1 MLEKIREGSQGIVA
15 KTILVLVIL
24 SFAFAGVSSYLGSNT
39 GVPAAVVNGDEIGAN
54 ELEQAFQ
61 NERSRIEQQLG
72 EMFTAL
78 AADDSYMNGIKQGVL
93 DRLIAD
99 KLIDQAANKL
109 GLRVSDEQIKKAII
123 EEPAFQTDG
132 QFDNERYLAVLRQ
145 LGYQTTSF
153 RNMMRVDMT
162 RRQLLNALVG
172 SEFVLDGEAK
182 QLAEVQGQ
190 TRDIR
195 YLVVDSTPF
204 LSTVSVADEEA
215 QSYYDANISQYMS
228 PEKVSLEYVELN
240 VADMAKSSETSDEE
254 VKTYYEENKAQYQTA
269 EKRLAAH
276 IFVAATDDDS
286 ADKAKADAIE
296 AKLTAG
302 EDFADVAKAD
312 SDDQLSAQQGGK
324 LDWFEQG
331 VMDPAFDEALFGLQ
345 KDQVSSIVKS
355 EFGYHIIK
363 LLDLQASQATAF
375 ENVKAKIVAQL
386 QEKKALDVF
395 YSLQTKLA
403 DTSYEIPDTLAETAQ
418 AVNAKVQ
425 STQLFSRDDVPAKF
439 NNPEFIKAAF
449 SDQVLASGLNSDV
462 IELAPNHVVVIR
474 MKKHQ
479 TAGVMSFN
487 EVKAGIVERLKQD
500 KANDGA
506 RDKAAEYMAQLKAGN
521 DTLTGASL
529 TTLAKLGRF
538 NQDIDQ
544 AITNKAF
551 KIAAPAENSVTID
564 TAALATGYAV
574 IVVDKVNKAEGIND
588 NLINTLKQRI
598 APQYSEADYRAVVA
612 SLKADAE
619 IEYPVA
625 D

>member
-1 MLEKIREGSQGIVA
+1 MLEKIREGSQGVVA

-39 GVPAAVVNGDEIGAN
+39 GVPAAIVNGEEVSAS
-54 ELEQAFQ
+54 ELENAFQ

-72 EMFTAL
+72 EMFNAL
-78 AADDSYMNGIKQGVL
+78 AADDNYMNGIKQGVL
-93 DRLIAD
+93 DRLVAD

-132 QFDNERYLAVLRQ
+132 KFDNDRYLAVLRQ

-153 RNMMRVDMT
+153 RTMMRVDMT

-182 QLAEVQGQ
+182 QLAQVQGQ

-204 LSTVSVADEEA
+204 LSTVSVSDEEA
-215 QSYYDANISQYMS
+215 QTYYDANVIQFMS

-240 VADMAKSSETSDEE
+240 AADMAQNSQTTDEE
-254 VKTYYEENKAQYQTA
+254 VQAYYDEHQSQYQTP

-276 IFVAATDDDS
+276 IFVAATDDES
-286 ADKAKADAIE
+286 ADKAKADAIA
-296 AKLTAG
+296 AKLNNG
-302 EDFADVAKAD
+302 EDFAEVAKAD
-312 SDDQLSAQQGGK
+312 SDDQLSAEQGGQ

-331 VMDPAFDEALFGLQ
+331 VMDPAFDEALFALQ
-345 KDQVSSIVKS
+345 QGKVSPVVKS

-363 LLDLQASQATAF
+363 LLDIQASQATSFAD
-375 ENVKAKIVAQL
+375 VKAKIVAQL

-395 YSLQTKLA
+395 YGLQSKLA
-403 DTSYEIPDTLAETAQ
+403 DTSYEIPDTLSETAQ
-418 AVNAKVQ
+418 AVGGKVQ
-425 STQLFSRDDVPAKF
+425 TTALFSRDNVPAQF

-449 SDQVLASGLNSDV
+449 SDQVLASGMNSDV

-474 MKKHQ
+474 MKQH
-479 TAGVMSFN
+479 TMAGTMPFAD
-487 EVKAGIVERLKQD
+487 VKAGISDRLKQD
-500 KANDGA
+500 KANETA
-506 RDKAAEYMAQLKAGN
+506 REKAAEFMAQLKAGN
-521 DTLTGASL
+521 DTLSGATL
-529 TTLAKLGRF
+529 TALPKLGRF

-544 AITNKAF
+544 AITDKAF
-551 KIAAPAENSVTID
+551 KIAAPAANSVTID

-574 IVVDKVNKAEGIND
+574 IVVDKVNEAEGIND
-588 NLINTLKQRI
+588 NLINTLKQRL
-598 APQYSEADYRAVVA
+598 APQYSEADYRAVIA
-612 SLKADAE
+612 TLKADAE
-619 IEYPVA
+619 IEYPVVE
-625 D
+625 

>member
-375 ENVKAKIVAQL
+375 ENVKAKIVVQL

-439 NNPEFIKAAF
+439 NNPDFIKAAF

-479 TAGVMSFN
+479 TAGVMRFD
-487 EVKAGIVERLKQD
+487 EVKVGIVERLKQD